1 MSGTRILSLL
11 GKITVLL
18 VICCCCLPAQAK
30 YGGGTGGPND
40 PYLIYTAG
48 QMNEIGLSVNWGDLD
63 KYFKLM
69 VDIDLG
75 GFTGTSFN
83 IIGYFAGENSRDN
96 KPFTGVFDGN
106 GHTIANFTYN
116 SNDRRSIGLFGY
128 VSGENAEIKNLG
140 LIDPNV
146 DAGTGDYVGSLVGS
160 LREGA
165 VTGCYVQGGSVKGDN
180 YVGGLVGTNSY
191 HGLIINGTIT
201 NCYSTAGV
209 SGNLYV
215 GGLVGL
221 NHESTITN
229 CCSTASVAANRYVGG
244 LVGRNCRGT
253 ITNCYSTAPV
263 AADSYVGG
271 LVGYNEGTITDC
283 YAVGSVEGE
292 YCVGGLAGQNGTT
305 WGEGAITNCY
315 SAGKVSGGGYVGGLV
330 GDRPGYV
337 VNSFWDIQ
345 RSGQAMSAAGIGK
358 TTAQMRMAPTFIN
371 WGSCGQVW
379 TINEG
384 VDYPRLTWQGM
395 VLPTIRI

>member
-271 LVGYNEGTITDC
+271 LVGYNEGQSPTAMLWAALRESTVSADWRDRM
-283 YAVGSVEGE
+283 EQH
-292 YCVGGLAGQNGTT
+292 GGKAQSPTAT
-305 WGEGAITNCY
+305 
-315 SAGKVSGGGYVGGLV
+315 
-330 GDRPGYV
+330 RPGKFREV
-337 VNSFWDIQ
+337 VTSVDLWEIDPGMLLIL
-345 RSGQAMSAAGIGK
+345 SGISRGADRQLVRPESVK
-358 TTAQMRMAPTFIN
+358 QPLR
-371 WGSCGQVW
+371 
-379 TINEG
+379 
-384 VDYPRLTWQGM
+384 
-395 VLPTIRI
+395 

>member
-315 SAGKVSGGGYVGGLV
+315 S
-330 GDRPGYV
+330 
-337 VNSFWDIQ
+337 
-345 RSGQAMSAAGIGK
+345 
-358 TTAQMRMAPTFIN
+358 
-371 WGSCGQVW
+371 
-379 TINEG
+379 
-384 VDYPRLTWQGM
+384 
-395 VLPTIRI
+395 